1 MGIDLKDLKKEI
13 RELTP
18 ELVEL
23 RRYLHRHP
31 EPGFREVWTGNTMAE
46 RLRELGYEVKS
57 GIAKTGVM
65 GLLRGGKPGK
75 TLLLRA
81 DIDALTIEEKNEI
94 DYRSEQVGA
103 MHACGHDGHMAI
115 ALTVAKILSR
125 HKDELSGNVKFI
137 FQPAEEGP
145 GGAKPMIEE
154 GVLKDPKPDRALGL
168 HLWNVLPVGIV
179 GIRPGPTFACL
190 DAIDITIRGKGGHG
204 AAPHQT
210 VDAIV
215 ASAQIITAL
224 QTMVSREVDPIK
236 PAVLSIGTIH
246 GGHAYN
252 IIANE
257 VKMTGTVRVF
267 DLDLRKTLPERIER
281 IVKGV
286 TSGLRAEYDFEYRF
300 GYPPLVNDEAVCNWM
315 REIAAGVVGEGNIKV
330 PDPTMGGEDMAYF
343 LEEVPGCYLLLG
355 SANEEK
361 GLNKPH
367 HNSEFNFDEAAL
379 PIGVE
384 ILARAALRFLS

>member
-1 MGIDLKDLKKEI
+1 MGIDLKKEI
-13 RELTP
+13 KELTP
-18 ELVEL
+18 ELIEL

-31 EPGFREVWTGNTMAE
+31 EPGFHEVWTGQMVAE
-46 RLRELGYEVKS
+46 ELRGLGYEVKS

-81 DIDALTIEEKNEI
+81 DIDALTIGEKNEI
-94 DYRSEQVGA
+94 DYCSEQPGV

-115 ALTVAKILSR
+115 ALTVARILSQ
-125 HKDELSGNVKFI
+125 HQSEWVGNVKFV

-168 HLWNVLPVGIV
+168 HLWNVLPVGTV

-210 VDAIV
+210 VDSIV
-215 ASAQIITAL
+215 AAAQVINAL
-224 QTMVSREVDPIK
+224 QTVVSREVDPIK
-236 PAVLSIGTIH
+236 PVVVSIGTIE

-257 VKMTGTVRVF
+257 VKMKGTVRAF

-281 IVKGV
+281 IIKG
-286 TSGLRAEYDFEYRF
+286 TTASLRAEYDFEYRF
-300 GYPPLVNDEAVCNWM
+300 GYPPLVNDEGVCNWM
-315 REIAAGVVGEGNIKV
+315 KEIAAEVVGEENIKI

-343 LEEVPGCYLLLG
+343 LQEIPGCYLLLG
-355 SANEEK
+355 SANEKK

-367 HNSEFNFDEAAL
+367 HNPEFNFDEAAL

>member
-1 MGIDLKDLKKEI
+1 MGIELKKEI
-13 RELTP
+13 EELIP

-23 RRYLHRHP
+23 RRSLHRHP
-31 EPGFREVWTGNTMAE
+31 EPGFQEVWTGQTMAE
-46 RLRELGYEVKS
+46 KLKALGYEVKA

-65 GLLRGGKPGK
+65 GLLKGGNPGK
-75 TLLLRA
+75 TLLLRS
-81 DIDALTIEEKNEI
+81 DIDALTIGEKNQI
-94 DYRSEQVGA
+94 DYASEQPGV

-125 HKDELSGNVKFI
+125 HQSELSGNIKFV

-154 GVLKDPKPDRALGL
+154 GVLDDPKPDLALGL
-168 HLWNVLPVGIV
+168 HLWNVLPVGTV

-210 VDAIV
+210 VDSIV
-215 ASAQIITAL
+215 ATAQVINAL
-224 QTMVSREVDPIK
+224 QTVVSREVDPIK
-236 PAVLSIGTIH
+236 PAVVTIGTIE

-257 VKMTGTVRVF
+257 VKMKGTVRAF
-267 DLDLRKTLPERIER
+267 DLELRKTLPERIER
-281 IVKGV
+281 IIKGA
-286 TSGLRAEYDFEYRF
+286 TSAMRAEYDFEYRF
-300 GYPPLVNDEAVCNWM
+300 GYPPLVNDEVVCNWM
-315 REIAAGVVGEGNIKV
+315 REIAAEVVGAENITV

-343 LEEVPGCYLLLG
+343 LQEVPGCYLLLG
-355 SANEEK
+355 SANEAK

-367 HNSEFNFDEAAL
+367 HNPEFNFDEAAL

-384 ILARAALRFLS
+384 ILAGAALRFLSP

>member
-1 MGIDLKDLKKEI
+1 LKKEI
-13 RELTP
+13 EDLTP
-18 ELVEL
+18 ELIEL
-23 RRYLHRHP
+23 RRDLHRHP
-31 EPGFREVWTGNTMAE
+31 EPGFQEVWTSQTMAE
-46 RLRELGYEVKS
+46 KLGALGYEVRS

-65 GLLRGGKPGK
+65 GLLHGGKPGK
-75 TLLLRA
+75 TLLLRS
-81 DIDALTIEEKNEI
+81 DIDALTIGEKNQI
-94 DYRSEQVGA
+94 DYCSEQPGA

-115 ALTVAKILSR
+115 ALTVAKILAR
-125 HKDELSGNVKFI
+125 HQTELAGKVKFV

-154 GVLKDPKPDRALGL
+154 GVLKDPRPDRALGL
-168 HLWNVLPVGIV
+168 HLWNSLPVGVV

-190 DAIDITIRGKGGHG
+190 DAIDIVIRGKGGHG

-210 VDAIV
+210 VDPIV
-215 ASAQIITAL
+215 ASAQVITAL

-236 PAVLSIGTIH
+236 PAVLSIGTIQ

-257 VKMTGTVRVF
+257 VTMTGTVRAF
-267 DLDLRKTLPERIER
+267 DLELRKTLPERIER
-281 IVKGV
+281 IVKGA
-286 TSGLRAEYDFEYRF
+286 TSAMRAEYEFEYRF
-300 GYPPLVNDEAVCNWM
+300 GYPPLVNDEAVCNWIK
-315 REIAAGVVGEGNIKV
+315 EIAAEVVGEENIKL

-343 LEEVPGCYLLLG
+343 LQEVPGCYLLLG

-367 HNSEFNFDEAAL
+367 HNPEFNFDEAAL

>member
-1 MGIDLKDLKKEI
+1 MMRIELKREVE
-13 RELTP
+13 ELTA
-18 ELVEL
+18 ELIEL

-31 EPGFREVWTGNTMAE
+31 EPGFQEVWTGNTMAE
-46 RLRELGYEVKS
+46 KLRELGYEVKS

-81 DIDALTIEEKNEI
+81 DMDALTIEERN
-94 DYRSEQVGA
+94 DLPYRSQRPGA

-115 ALTVAKILSR
+115 ALTVAKIMSR
-125 HKDELSGNVKFI
+125 HRQELAGNVKFV

-154 GVLKDPKPDRALGL
+154 GVLEDPRPDRALGL
-168 HLWNVLPVGIV
+168 HLWNVLPVGTV
-179 GIRPGPTFACL
+179 GIRSGPTFACL
-190 DAIDITIRGKGGHG
+190 DSVDITIKGKGGHG

-215 ASAQIITAL
+215 VSAQVITAL
-224 QTMVSREVDPIK
+224 QSIVSREVDPIK
-236 PAVLSIGTIH
+236 PAVLTLGTIE
-246 GGHAYN
+246 GGNAYN
-252 IIANE
+252 IIASE
-257 VKMTGTVRVF
+257 VKMKGTVRAF
-267 DLDLRKTLPERIER
+267 ESELRQALPERIEGIIR
-281 IVKGV
+281 GV
-286 TSGLRAEYDFEYRF
+286 TSGMRADYAFEYRF
-300 GYPPLVNDEAVCNWM
+300 GYPPLVNDEEVCRWLW
-315 REIAAGVVGEGNIKV
+315 EIAAQVVGEERVKV

-343 LEEVPGCYLLLG
+343 LEQVPGCYFLLG

-367 HNSEFNFDEAAL
+367 HNPQFNFDEAAL

-384 ILARAALRFLS
+384 ILARAALQFLS

>member
-1 MGIDLKDLKKEI
+1 LIAIDIKKEI
-13 RELTP
+13 EDLTP

-23 RRYLHRHP
+23 RRLLHRHP
-31 EPGFREVWTGNTMAE
+31 EPGFQEVWTGNTVAE
-46 RLRELGYEVKS
+46 KLRELGYEVKS

-81 DIDALTIEEKNEI
+81 DIDALTIEEKNEL
-94 DYRSEQVGA
+94 DYRSEDPGA

-125 HKDELSGNVKFI
+125 HRTELSGNIKYI

-154 GVLKDPKPDRALGL
+154 GVLNDPRPDRALGL
-168 HLWNVLPVGIV
+168 HLWNMLPVGTV

-190 DAIDITIRGKGGHG
+190 DAIDIIIKGKGGHG

-215 ASAQIITAL
+215 ASAQVITAL

-236 PAVLSIGTIH
+236 PVVLSIGTIE
-246 GGHAYN
+246 GGDAYN
-252 IIANE
+252 IIAHD
-257 VKMTGTVRVF
+257 VRMKGTVRAF

-281 IVKGV
+281 IIQGV
-286 TSGLRAEYDFEYRF
+286 TSGMRAEYEFDYRF
-300 GYPPLVNDEAVCNWM
+300 GYPPLVNDEGVCDWM
-315 REIAAGVVGEGNIKV
+315 REIAAEVVGEENIKA

-343 LEEVPGCYLLLG
+343 LQEVAGCYFLLG

-361 GLNKPH
+361 GLNRPH
-367 HNSEFNFDEAAL
+367 HHPEFNFDEAAL
-379 PIGVE
+379 PLGVE